1 MSEPMPSI
9 PTQSTFTYPNPNS
22 SASPS
27 FTQDDTSD
35 SFIPEPT
42 QPIPAFT
49 QPAFSQP
56 AFSQPNQSIFS
67 QPAVHFQQT
76 QPTQTNQTGQQYP
89 NNVQSQQFQQFQ
101 TASIS
106 ANNAKFPYL
115 EKDKYE
121 IWAMKMEYWIQ
132 NADHNLW
139 RIVQQGNSPKRL
151 GKDAKGNTIVHPP
164 VSLDEHVAVQ
174 RENKVRTLLLQALP
188 EDHMPDFH
196 HYDDARDIWMAVKAR
211 FGGNEESK
219 KMRKTMLKQQFT
231 EFSVTEEEGLHK
243 GYDRFQKILSQ
254 LNQVQARP
262 DNDDI
267 NLKFLRALPSSWSQ
281 VALALKTRGGL
292 DSMSFDDLYNKLR
305 SLELDVRIGHS
316 YGVKVAAAP
325 THSAFIGTA
334 CSGSKPTYSDQQRIV
349 PSVSQ
354 TSGRSD
360 NVMECVLHSFVA
372 ENEQDQD
379 MIYEDFD
386 QVDQLEMEE
395 LDLKWQM
402 AMLSL
407 RINRFE
413 KKAGRKMNYNNQ
425 QPARFDRRKVR
436 CYKCLQLG
444 HFARECNVKTV
455 DDKARYSAFKVTEV
469 KTDEPK
475 ALVSVDSMVN
485 WSDHAAENTTG
496 AVEKVYGMMAG
507 LHADS
512 ADASDAAAEFA
523 MMGIS
528 PKVQNCPLGCDS
540 KINDLNHM
548 YNNLDR
554 LYNDCYIKV
563 QAYQH
568 AVKTLESQKDWYHK
582 TQIAL
587 EEKIRVLSANL
598 ENTTNT
604 LSYTE
609 KLHDQAQKEKKEW
622 EVKFEATLARFEKW
636 KESSKNLK
644 NLIDSSMSTRTKVGL
659 GFQEYFGVD
668 EVFDLSTPSVFYS
681 DPVEKEVKPL
691 YSTFV
696 KAGEMHAVPPP
707 ITGTYM
713 PSPYQSDIEETQV
726 SYGSKSDNNISDTI
740 SESNDFVSCDNSDKS
755 SDSETHASC
764 DSSLKTQTKDIPP
777 AVDIQT
783 LPESDVEDPNST
795 TGSPS
800 FSCSENVKSP
810 RIICNKSGVN
820 NRKARTVSA
829 GRPVSAGWLNPAAR
843 PFFRPSS
850 VYNTN
855 WPNIYDPMIKGRWG
869 TAGDPST
876 DNDIGIVDSGCSRS
890 MTGNKEKLDDF
901 VQVKGGIVKFGGGD
915 GRISGKGTIRTSKLD
930 FENVYYVEELQHFNL
945 FSVSQICDKKNKVLF
960 TDTDCL
966 VLTED
971 FQLPDESQVVLRIP
985 RKCDLYTFSISEL
998 QPEQNV
1004 TCLVAKAS
1012 LDESTRWHRRMA
1024 HVNFKTINKL
1034 AKEGLVDGLPLKVF
1048 TNEHNCVA
1056 CNKGKQHKASY
1067 KHISAVRL
1075 ITETLQL
1082 LHMDLFGP
1090 TNIRSIDQ
1098 KYYSLV
1104 VTDDFSRFTWTF
1116 YLGHLK
1122 PFGCQVTILNTSDH
1136 LEKYE
1141 GKADEG
1147 YLVGYAPN
1155 SKAYRV
1161 YNLSNKR
1168 VEETLNLRFLEDKPN
1183 VQGIGHEWAILLSVH
1198 LFADFIPV
1206 HADESTLPS
1215 GQSLGSSENNTRFPV
1230 PSDVCKDQLSSGI
1243 FTFFFMDDDFRFLV
1257 NLASPVLTRSR
1268 AQKSKFGESAF
1279 IGYIQD
1285 QQRTNHTDQL
1295 HCLFACFLSQLEPT
1309 SIAKALED
1317 PDWVAAMQEEMQQFI
1332 NQKVWKLV
1340 PLPDGKNAIGTK
1352 WILKNKR
1359 DARGIVVRNKAR
1371 LVAQGHRQEEG
1382 IDYDEM
1388 DVKKVVKALYGLHQ
1402 APRAVIEI
1410 FKYLKGQPKLGL
1422 WYPKDSD
1429 FQLEAY
1435 SDSDYAGS
1443 HGDRKSTT
1451 EAEYVA
1457 FELLSCCCTET
1468 YGICKKPSLESED
1481 NGILRLGI
1489 TLERDANE
1497 KNLITG
1503 HEDFTQMIMWP
1514 ITAKDL
1520 HGHDLSIWWI
1530 WCFVGYYF
1538 LVIAGSQYAALV
1550 VTFLTCDK
1558 WHSSAVWIHF
1568 YDREVFMLVCMVSAD
1583 GLTIFAWLNT
1593 FMLMELVYAVE
1604 YTLFIVTCLCCLHL
1618 VSLCSVCIVGGW
1630 SLPLVSAYFDYFM
1643 LAIAAAGNDAAG
1655 GDDAA
1660 NEDNAAANEAVDDT
1674 THGGFHVESTL
1685 FRPDDDFPRP
1695 KQADAAVLGQRTL
1708 LLTNGLYAK
1717 LGQGFRGRIDSLE
1730 TSWKLEKTVKQ
1741 LRETRLVVEAS
1752 AAEGDVDIQDDI
1764 DLDGLSRMASTAL
1777 GHDQPAGPSEDVE
1790 EEKEEEEVPLR
1801 ETSLNAD
1808 LDYLLK
1814 FSCRG
1819 FMSQARNAFVEDTR
1833 TSDSGWFKR
1842 LRAEDLA
1849 QEVLPNV
1856 SEERAKELDDLMM
1869 RMTETDWLNLM
1880 LQVGSNPALARE
1892 LLGADVNEENFIERM
1907 TAVKEKKK
1915 RALADLRYRALKG
1928 KPMKKSEV
1936 TQMMRNLVK
1945 NQWCA
1950 AHNGTITMKDVKAMN
1965 PQQLP
1970 AITEPPSK
1978 RQRVSSQPASV
1989 PAATTLPADD
1999 PDSAGGGSSNP
2010 AGSATPVAL
2019 RSSASNL
2026 LVDLHGPM
2034 YLLIKY
2040 QFDVCLNPNQG
2051 VLMKFFLEIER
2062 KEQLDVQAGLRQ
2074 ALSVIATAPIAFA
2087 AQQMVFQLTHA
2098 NNKKESG
2105 SPLRLALVC
2114 TQIRC
2119 WLPET
2124 GSCCYLDV
2132 AIHLFLLVHRVHCC
2146 FIDAAVLDVLRLS
2159 ISA

>member
-9 PTQSTFTYPNPNS
+9 PTQSTFTYPNPNP

-27 FTQDDTSD
+27 FTQDDTSE
-35 SFIPEPT
+35 SFIPEPSQQMPT
-42 QPIPAFT
+42 FT

-56 AFSQPNQSIFS
+56 NQPVFS

-89 NNVQSQQFQQFQ
+89 NNVQSQQFQHFQ

-196 HYDDARDIWMAVKAR
+196 HYDDARDIWIAVKAR

-292 DSMSFDDLYNKLR
+292 ESMSFDDLYNKLR

-316 YGVKVAAAP
+316 YGVKAAAAP
-325 THSAFIGTA
+325 THSAFIGA
-334 CSGSKPTYSDQQRIV
+334 ASSRSKSTYSDQQNIV
-349 PSVSQ
+349 SSVSQ

-360 NVMECVLHSFVA
+360 NIMECVLHSFVA
-372 ENEQDQD
+372 ENEPDQD

-485 WSDHAAENTTG
+485 WSDHAAENKTG
-496 AVEKVYGMMAG
+496 EVEKVYGMMAG
-507 LHADS
+507 LHADTGV
-512 ADASDAAAEFA
+512 SDAAAEFA

-540 KINDLNHM
+540 KINDLNNM

-563 QAYQH
+563 QAYQN

-587 EEKIRVLSANL
+587 EEKIRILSANL

-622 EVKFEATLARFEKW
+622 EVKYEATLARFEKW
-636 KESSKNLK
+636 KESSKNLNK
-644 NLIDSSMSTRTKVGL
+644 LINSSMSTRTKIGL
-659 GFQEYFGVD
+659 GFKEYFGED
-668 EVFDLSTPSVFYS
+668 EVFDLSTPSVMYPE
-681 DPVEKEVKPL
+681 PVEEEVKPL
-691 YSTFV
+691 YSRFV
-696 KAGEMHAVPPP
+696 KAGEMHAVPPS

-713 PSPYQSDIEETQV
+713 PIPY
-726 SYGSKSDNNISDTI
+726 N
-740 SESNDFVSCDNSDKS
+740 DKS
-755 SDSETHASC
+755 SDSETYASC
-764 DSSLKTQTKDIPP
+764 DSSLKTKTKDFPP
-777 AVDIQT
+777 AVDIKT

-795 TGSPS
+795 AGSPS
-800 FSCSENVKSP
+800 FSCLENVKSP
-810 RIICNKSGVN
+810 RIFCNKSGMN
-820 NRKARTVSA
+820 NRNVCKNNSVRVKKCFVCGSKLHLIKDCDFYNCVDSVPCKSKAASVPAGSRNSSASVTAGGSDPAASRNRPAVNSAGRPNPTGRVGQAAHLAAAQSNPAGWSKRPAPVSA

-843 PFFRPSS
+843 PYFRPSS
-850 VYNTN
+850 VYFNN
-855 WPNIYDPMIKGRWG
+855 MYWPELYDPMYMNEGRWG

-966 VLTED
+966 VLTEE

-985 RKCDLYTFSISEL
+985 RERDLYTFNISEL

-1012 LDESTRWHRRMA
+1012 SDESTRWHRRMA

-1067 KHISAVRL
+1067 KHISAERL

-1116 YLGHLK
+1116 YLSTKDETFYVLKEFISLIENQLNKKVKGIRCDNGTEFKNAKLIELCGEKGIKRDYSNPRTPQQNGVAERKNRTLIEAARTMLRTLITYQFLDLLLVTACYVDLK
-1122 PFGCQVTILNTSDH
+1122 PLGVITILNTSDY
-1136 LEKYE
+1136 LGKFE

-1147 YLVGYAPN
+1147 TQETNINAGTQDTDSDSEVDEQVIVVPSFPSNSFAGPSSSNGPSVMERNADYAEELAKLQRQEYEAKDAAARYGYLFSQETAEI
-1155 SKAYRV
+1155 
-1161 YNLSNKR
+1161 LSQAEAEIRNPR
-1168 VEETLNLRFLEDKPN
+1168 CFLTDR
-1183 VQGIGHEWAILLSVH
+1183 ILLAMFPAIVVICGSSQPSCSDP
-1198 LFADFIPV
+1198 AG
-1206 HADESTLPS
+1206 ATLPP
-1215 GQSLGSSENNTRFPV
+1215 GQPLGSSENTTRFPV
-1230 PSDVCKDQLSSGI
+1230 PSDVCMDQLSSGI
-1243 FTFFFMDDDFRFLV
+1243 FTSSSYDDDFSATLTNLAPVVDV
-1257 NLASPVLTRSR
+1257 NPVPTRRVNTIHPQSQILGDLASPVLTRSR

-1295 HCLFACFLSQLEPT
+1295 HCLFGCFLSQLEPT
-1309 SIAKALED
+1309 SITKALED

-1332 NQKVWKLV
+1332 NQKVWTLV
-1340 PLPDGKNAIGTK
+1340 PLPAGKNAIGTK

-1382 IDYDEM
+1382 IDYDEVFAPVARLEAIRLFLAFASYMGFLVYQM
-1388 DVKKVVKALYGLHQ
+1388 DVKSAFLYGEIEEEVYVTQPKGFEDPYFPKHVYRVVKALYGLHQ
-1402 APRAVIEI
+1402 APRAWYARLSAFLLQHNYRRGTIDKTLFIKKDSRDILLVQVYVDDIIFGSTNKTWCEEFEVLMKGEFEMSDMREMSFFLGLQVKQLPDGIFISQDKSMIGSLMYLTASRPDIMFAVSACSRHQVTPLTSHLNAVKKI
-1410 FKYLKGQPKLGL
+1410 FK
-1422 WYPKDSD
+1422 
-1429 FQLEAY
+1429 
-1435 SDSDYAGS
+1435 
-1443 HGDRKSTT
+1443 KSTT
-1451 EAEYVA
+1451 VDVNFWEEVNFLAVQEATIVSTS
-1457 FELLSCCCTET
+1457 FNRIPSMLLLLAVLHRSVNTAASCTIFLLTGWSLLLVPCSCGGHNFCCGFISAERVLVFLLYCMVILT
-1468 YGICKKPSLESED
+1468 YSAGS
-1481 NGILRLGI
+1481 
-1489 TLERDANE
+1489 
-1497 KNLITG
+1497 NL
-1503 HEDFTQMIMWP
+1503 FSAAQ
-1514 ITAKDL
+1514 
-1520 HGHDLSIWWI
+1520 LSF
-1530 WCFVGYYF
+1530 CCAQFD
-1538 LVIAGSQYAALV
+1538 IAGWL
-1550 VTFLTCDK
+1550 
-1558 WHSSAVWIHF
+1558 
-1568 YDREVFMLVCMVSAD
+1568 VSA
-1583 GLTIFAWLNT
+1583 TS
-1593 FMLMELVYAVE
+1593 
-1604 YTLFIVTCLCCLHL
+1604 HL
-1618 VSLCSVCIVGGW
+1618 VSGG
-1630 SLPLVSAYFDYFM
+1630 SLHSCWCNNLLFFDV
-1643 LAIAAAGNDAAG
+1643 A
-1655 GDDAA
+1655 
-1660 NEDNAAANEAVDDT
+1660 
-1674 THGGFHVESTL
+1674 
-1685 FRPDDDFPRP
+1685 
-1695 KQADAAVLGQRTL
+1695 
-1708 LLTNGLYAK
+1708 
-1717 LGQGFRGRIDSLE
+1717 
-1730 TSWKLEKTVKQ
+1730 
-1741 LRETRLVVEAS
+1741 
-1752 AAEGDVDIQDDI
+1752 
-1764 DLDGLSRMASTAL
+1764 
-1777 GHDQPAGPSEDVE
+1777 
-1790 EEKEEEEVPLR
+1790 
-1801 ETSLNAD
+1801 
-1808 LDYLLK
+1808 
-1814 FSCRG
+1814 
-1819 FMSQARNAFVEDTR
+1819 
-1833 TSDSGWFKR
+1833 
-1842 LRAEDLA
+1842 
-1849 QEVLPNV
+1849 
-1856 SEERAKELDDLMM
+1856 
-1869 RMTETDWLNLM
+1869 
-1880 LQVGSNPALARE
+1880 
-1892 LLGADVNEENFIERM
+1892 
-1907 TAVKEKKK
+1907 
-1915 RALADLRYRALKG
+1915 
-1928 KPMKKSEV
+1928 
-1936 TQMMRNLVK
+1936 
-1945 NQWCA
+1945 
-1950 AHNGTITMKDVKAMN
+1950 
-1965 PQQLP
+1965 
-1970 AITEPPSK
+1970 
-1978 RQRVSSQPASV
+1978 ASV
-1989 PAATTLPADD
+1989 
-1999 PDSAGGGSSNP
+1999 DSA
-2010 AGSATPVAL
+2010 
-2019 RSSASNL
+2019 
-2026 LVDLHGPM
+2026 
-2034 YLLIKY
+2034 
-2040 QFDVCLNPNQG
+2040 
-2051 VLMKFFLEIER
+2051 
-2062 KEQLDVQAGLRQ
+2062 
-2074 ALSVIATAPIAFA
+2074 
-2087 AQQMVFQLTHA
+2087 
-2098 NNKKESG
+2098 
-2105 SPLRLALVC
+2105 
-2114 TQIRC
+2114 
-2119 WLPET
+2119 
-2124 GSCCYLDV
+2124 
-2132 AIHLFLLVHRVHCC
+2132 VHRVRAVS
-2146 FIDAAVLDVLRLS
+2146 FDAVASTV
-2159 ISA
+2159 SAAC